1 MINALIQDFN
11 KEVSSKFKAR
21 NDRDYIEAGR
31 RYLREVLETVKD
43 ISDSIRDSTDDPYQK
58 IAFDRSCDAINVLLY
73 NHLSSDLFKGL
84 SIGTEEQKRQF
95 AELIEEKHQTFTV

>member
-11 KEVSSKFKAR
+11 KEVGSKFKAR

-58 IAFDRSCDAINVLLY
+58 LAFDRSCDAINVLLY
-73 NHLSSDLFKGL
+73 NHLSGDLFKGL
-84 SIGTEEQKRQF
+84 SSGTEEQKRQF